1 MATAPPKS
9 AVPTSAVA
17 LVIQTRVAPDHDEEF
32 VRWQEQVNNAIA
44 QFPGYLDHTVIPPNP
59 PVQVDWVIVQR
70 FESAETA
77 RAWLQS
83 EQRLR
88 LLNAIQR
95 LLVGQDDVHLVAD
108 GSGPKLAAPVTVVI
122 SMRVKP
128 GQEAAFQEWQRRI
141 AAAEA
146 TFEGFSGYRLEPP
159 VPGVQ
164 DDWTTMLRFDSDAH
178 LDAWLNSDQRQRLI
192 EETPRFSNEFHT
204 RKMRTG
210 FDSWFTS
217 GKGATAKSPPSWKQN
232 MIVLLTLYPTVFLFG
247 FFVQTPLLVGRGMPF
262 WLALFLAN
270 AISTGLLGWL
280 FVPWASR
287 VLDWWLN
294 PTPAAAPRVNWAGIG
309 LIVALY
315 GLCLL
320 MFSQFPPSLI
330 P

>member
-1 MATAPPKS
+1 MMATPPHVS
-9 AVPTSAVA
+9 AVPPSAVT
-17 LVIQTRVAPDHDEEF
+17 LVTQTRVSPSHDEEF
-32 VRWQEQVNNAIA
+32 ARWQEQVNHALEH
-44 QFPGYLDHTVIPPNP
+44 FPGYLDHTVLPPHP
-59 PVQVDWVIVQR
+59 PAQVDWVVVQR
-70 FESAETA
+70 FASRETA

-88 LLNAIQR
+88 LLHMIQP
-95 LLVGQDDVHLVAD
+95 LLVGQDDVHLFAD
-108 GSGPKLAAPVTVVI
+108 DGEPRVPAPVTAII
-122 SMRVKP
+122 SIRVQP

-141 AAAEA
+141 ATVEA

-164 DDWTTMLRFDSDAH
+164 DHWMTMLRFDSDAY
-178 LDAWLNSDQRQRLI
+178 LDAWLNSEQRQQLLA
-192 EETPRFSNEFHT
+192 ETPRFSFESHT
-204 RKMRTG
+204 RKVHTG

-217 GKGATAKSPPSWKQN
+217 GQGAAVESPPPWKQN

-262 WLALFLAN
+262 WLALFLGN
-270 AISTGLLGWL
+270 ALITGLLGWY

-287 VLDWWLN
+287 ALDWWLN
-294 PTPAAAPRVNWAGIG
+294 PTPAMTPRVNWAGVG

-320 MFSQFPPSLI
+320 VFSQFPS
-330 P
+330 

>member
-17 LVIQTRVAPDHDEEF
+17 IVIQTRVAPGHDEEF